1 MKIKLSYIINAIDF
15 TDQYSEYFLD
25 RVTGEVVLVNDMM
38 MTSEEKEEICDRLDE
53 HGFYRLPDSSDIDD
67 YSTME
72 SFIST
77 LAGPAADRL
86 SNAIS
91 GRGAFRRFK
100 DTIRSMGLEN
110 SWYEYQESAHKNA
123 AIRWCEEN
131 DLEWEE

>member
-25 RVTGEVVLVNDMM
+25 CVTGEVVWVNDM